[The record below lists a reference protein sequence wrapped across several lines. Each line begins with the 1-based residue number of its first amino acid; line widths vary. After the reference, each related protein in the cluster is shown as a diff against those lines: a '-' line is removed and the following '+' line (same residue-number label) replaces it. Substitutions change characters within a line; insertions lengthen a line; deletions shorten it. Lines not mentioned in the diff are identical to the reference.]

1 MSAIPEEVIRRA
13 QERAEGRS
21 KEWLERKAD
30 EMQQQMQFAKQIWG
44 LIAPANQELTEEKY
58 QEQVKKLLEGHL
70 QALAD
75 TR

>member
-1 MSAIPEEVIRRA
+1 MSTIPEEVIRRA

-21 KEWLERKAD
+21 KEWREREAD

-44 LIAPANQELTEEKY
+44 LIVPANQELTEEEY
-58 QEQVKKLLEGHL
+58 NEQVKKLLEGHL

-75 TR
+75 AR